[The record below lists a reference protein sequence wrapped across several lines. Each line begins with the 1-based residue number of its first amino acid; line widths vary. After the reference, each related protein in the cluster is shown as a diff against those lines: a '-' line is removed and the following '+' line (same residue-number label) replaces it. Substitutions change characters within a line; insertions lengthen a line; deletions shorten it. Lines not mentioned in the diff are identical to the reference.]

1 MRNLL
6 IRAIIN
12 AIAVAITAY
21 IIPGIHVTQDIVP
34 LLIVGLIIAVVNS
47 LIKPILTL
55 LTCPAVI
62 LTLGLFILVIN
73 GFVLQIAAWAAGDA
87 FMVDGFWAA
96 FFGGIVMAIVNMV
109 LEGVVGKDDDKGKT
123 VVIKKK

>member
-21 IIPGIHVTQDIVP
+21 IVPGITVTENLVP
-34 LLIVGLIIAVVNS
+34 LLIVGLVIAVVNTI
-47 LIKPILTL
+47 LKPILML

-62 LTLGLFILVIN
+62 LTLGLFVLVIN
-73 GFVLQIAAWAAGDA
+73 GVVLWVAASLTGGA
-87 FMVDGFWAA
+87 FIVDGFWAA
-96 FFGGIVMAIVNMV
+96 FFGGIVMAIVNMI
-109 LEGVVGKDDDKGKT
+109 LEGIVGKDNNTSVK
-123 VVIKKK
+123 VKK

>member
-12 AIAVAITAY
+12 AVAITITAY
-21 IIPGIHVTQDIVP
+21 VIPGITVTESLVP
-34 LLIVGLIIAVVNS
+34 LLIVGIVIAIVNS
-47 LIKPILTL
+47 FMKPILTL

-73 GFVLQIAAWAAGDA
+73 GLVLQIAAYFAGDA
-87 FMVDGFWAA
+87 FMIDGFWAA
-96 FFGGIVMAIVNMV
+96 FFGGIIMAIVNMV
-109 LEGVVGKDDDKGKT
+109 LEGIVGKDEKKSK
-123 VVIKKK
+123 IKKS

>member
-12 AIAVAITAY
+12 AVAITVTAY
-21 IIPGIHVTQDIVP
+21 IIPGITVTESLVP
-34 LLIVGLIIAVVNS
+34 LLIVGIVIAIVNS
-47 LIKPILTL
+47 FMKPILTL

-73 GFVLQIAAWAAGDA
+73 GLVLQIAAYFAGDA
-87 FMVDGFWAA
+87 FMIDGFWAA
-96 FFGGIVMAIVNMV
+96 FFGGIIMAIVNMV
-109 LEGVVGKDDDKGKT
+109 LEGIVGKDEKKSK
-123 VVIKKK
+123 IKKS